1 MNFCVFYGFLGSFL
15 TKRKEFLSS
24 SLQEADFQEL
34 SGGVRR
40 MKGIVSLA
48 LLLSVGLFIAVDPV
62 SASETVSDKDGG
74 KEVIKMEKIVR
85 SEEEWRSILTKEEYH
100 ILREKGTEP
109 AFTGKYRDNH
119 EKGIYRCA
127 GCGLSLFS
135 SETKF
140 DSGSGWPSFWSP
152 IEENRIITQTDRSF
166 MMVRTEVMCARC
178 EGHLGHVFEDGPEP
192 TGLRYCI
199 NSAALDFE
207 AEE

>member
-1 MNFCVFYGFLGSFL
+1 
-15 TKRKEFLSS
+15 
-24 SLQEADFQEL
+24 
-34 SGGVRR
+34 
-40 MKGIVSLA
+40 MKVIISLA
-48 LLLSVGLFIAVDPV
+48 LFLSVGMFVVVEPV
-62 SASETVSDKDGG
+62 SASETLNVHNAG

-85 SEEEWRSILTKEEYH
+85 SEEEWRSILTEEEYH

-109 AFTGKYRDNH
+109 AFTGKYWDNH
-119 EKGIYRCA
+119 AKGTYICA
-127 GCGLSLFS
+127 GCGLPLFS

-152 IEENRIITQTDRSF
+152 LEETSIITQTDRSF

-207 AEE
+207 AAE

>member
-1 MNFCVFYGFLGSFL
+1 
-15 TKRKEFLSS
+15 
-24 SLQEADFQEL
+24 
-34 SGGVRR
+34 
-40 MKGIVSLA
+40 MKGIISLA
-48 LLLSVGLFIAVDPV
+48 LFLSVGMFVVVDYV
-62 SASETVSDKDGG
+62 SASETNNGQKGG
-74 KEVIKMEKIVR
+74 KEVIEVEKIVR
-85 SEEEWRSILTKEEYH
+85 SEDEWRSVLTEEEYH
-100 ILREKGTEP
+100 ILIEKGTEP
-109 AFTGKYRDNH
+109 AFTGEYWDHH

-127 GCGLSLFS
+127 GCGLALFS

-178 EGHLGHVFEDGPEP
+178 EGHLGHVFKDGPEP

-207 AEE
+207 AAE